1 MRNTARAKG
10 AAETGVNAMADHEV
24 EPAASTIGK
33 VNLGKIA
40 AYVAGDIVCVL
51 ALRVVAGW
59 DMKPEKS
66 RGPD

>member
-1 MRNTARAKG
+1 
-10 AAETGVNAMADHEV
+10 MADHEV

-40 AYVAGDIVCVL
+40 TYVAGDIVCVL